1 MRARSTCG
9 RVLCWLCCW
18 LLLTC
23 MQDFPFYLCCLFV
36 FFSCCCCFCWCAGK
50 TGFFLHHVQVFFL
63 YLCFFLVTTVAFVFC
78 YLCADRTLF
87 TWQVTNMIKIFRDL
101 DSFNYA
107 LSEEDVSRVTDMHEM
122 FDNDNA
128 YSFDQDLS
136 KWDVSLVSLR
146 HGRDVFL
153 CSFLWSGL
161 VPVGCVPR
169 HRHGRDVCWCAFR
182 QSGLVQV
189 GCVPRHQHACKGCSM
204 LLNLSTKTCPVGMC
218 PVSSTWTWCSCSS
231 LLQPWRICT
240 SRTGFMFCSALLV
253 YFCNFCARV
262 LPLGAA

>member
-1 MRARSTCG
+1 MAACFVDCAAGSCLHACRISLFICAA
-9 RVLCWLCCW
+9 
-18 LLLTC
+18 
-23 MQDFPFYLCCLFV
+23 CLF
-36 FFSCCCCFCWCAGK
+36 
-50 TGFFLHHVQVFFL
+50 
-63 YLCFFLVTTVAFVFC
+63 FFLVVVVFAGAQGRQDFFSITCRFFFCICASFLLLLLAAFVFC

-153 CSFLWSGL
+153 CSFL
-161 VPVGCVPR
+161 
-169 HRHGRDVCWCAFR
+169 
-182 QSGLVQV
+182 
-189 GCVPRHQHACKGCSM
+189 
-204 LLNLSTKTCPVGMC
+204 
-218 PVSSTWTWCSCSS
+218 
-231 LLQPWRICT
+231 
-240 SRTGFMFCSALLV
+240 
-253 YFCNFCARV
+253 
-262 LPLGAA
+262 